1 MVPRPPSSEMPPMTA
16 AANTVKI
23 IPSPWLA
30 LIAPT

>member
-1 MVPRPPSSEMPPMTA
+1 MVPLPPSRLMPPMTA

-23 IPSPWLA
+23 MFWPWLA